1 MKLLTYDT
9 GTGPRCGVLQDDHVV
24 DVTALLGVPQT
35 LRDVRALLEWGHASV
50 DQVQDALARNVV
62 APALPLASVRL
73 RAPVLQP
80 PTVRDFMIYEEHATA
95 QGTRQRQEAWYRM
108 PIFYFSSPL
117 RIFGPDDTVPY
128 PSAAA
133 MLDYEL
139 EIGCVIGREGSNVRE
154 AEALDYIAGFCI
166 FNDWS
171 CRDIQRDE
179 SEVGLGPAKGK
190 DAASSLGPWMV
201 TTDEM
206 APYLRDGRLHVKC
219 SAKVNGD
226 FWLQDSDGGL
236 AYHTWG
242 AMIERASWDSRIAP
256 GDVLGCGTVG
266 GGSIGEAI
274 RKGYDKARFLQPND
288 VVEMEVEG
296 IGMLRNTI
304 GPKVDDDPNYRYRA
318 KEQPPLPERGIA
330 KDYRY
335 ELKFN
340 R

>member
-9 GTGPRCGVLQDDHVV
+9 GNGPRCGVIRDDQVV
-24 DVTALLGVPQT
+24 DVSSLLATAQSLP
-35 LRDVRALLEWGHASV
+35 DVRALLELGDSALDRV
-50 DQVQDALARNVV
+50 GDALDRRIA
-62 APALPLASVRL
+62 APSVPLEGLRL
-73 RAPVLQP
+73 RSPILQP
-80 PTVRDFMIYEEHATA
+80 PTVRDFMIFEEHATA
-95 QGTRQRQEAWYRM
+95 QGTRERQEAWYRM

-117 RIFGPDDTVPY
+117 RIFGPDEIVPY
-128 PSAAA
+128 PSASE

-139 EIGCVIGREGSNVRE
+139 EIGCVIGRDGSNVSE
-154 AEALDYIAGFCI
+154 EDALSYIAGFLI

-171 CRDIQRDE
+171 CRDLQRDE

-190 DAASSLGPWMV
+190 DSASTLGPWLV

-206 APYLRDGRLHVKC
+206 APYLKEGRLHVTC

-226 FWLQDSDGGL
+226 FWVQDSDGGL

-242 AMIERASWDSRIAP
+242 SMVERASKDSRIAP

-274 RKGYDKARFLQPND
+274 RKGYEKARFLQPGD

-296 IGMLRNTI
+296 LGRLRSTI
-304 GPKVDDDPNYRYRA
+304 GPKENENPNYRYQPN
-318 KEQPPLPERGIA
+318 EQPPLPERGIA
-330 KDYRY
+330 RGYK
-335 ELKFN
+335 
-340 R
+340 

>member
-9 GTGPRCGVLQDDHVV
+9 GNGPRCGVIRDDQVV
-24 DVTALLGVPQT
+24 DVSGLLATPQS
-35 LRDVRALLEWGHASV
+35 LPDVRALLELGDSAL
-50 DQVQDALARNVV
+50 DRLRDALERRTA
-62 APALPLASVRL
+62 APSVPLEGLRL
-73 RAPVLQP
+73 RSPILQP
-80 PTVRDFMIYEEHATA
+80 PTVRDFMIFEEHATA
-95 QGTRQRQEAWYRM
+95 QGTRERQEAWYRM

-117 RIFGPDDTVPY
+117 RIFGPDETVPY
-128 PSAAA
+128 PSASQ
-133 MLDYEL
+133 MLDDEL
-139 EIGCVIGREGSNVRE
+139 EIGCVIGRDGSNVLE
-154 AEALDYIAGFCI
+154 ADALSYIAGFLI

-171 CRDIQRDE
+171 CRDLQRDE

-190 DAASSLGPWMV
+190 DSASTLGPWLV

-206 APYLRDGRLHVKC
+206 APYLKEGRLHVKC
-219 SAKVNGD
+219 SARVNGD
-226 FWLQDSDGGL
+226 FWVQDSDGGL

-242 AMIERASWDSRIAP
+242 SMVERASKDSRIAP

-274 RKGYDKARFLQPND
+274 RKGYEKARFLQPGD

-296 IGMLRNTI
+296 LGLLRSTI
-304 GPKVDDDPNYRYRA
+304 GPKEKEDPNYRYRP

-330 KDYRY
+330 RGYVYQPKR
-335 ELKFN
+335 